1 MYILTQTQFEWGTPM
16 SVAAETSREIT
27 IDVST
32 ALPFGDEIN
41 TISGDVHLPE
51 GRPRAVIVCWPGGS
65 YDRSYWDAHI
75 DRHPGYSAAEHLVA
89 RGLLVVNADH
99 LGVGRSSRPIDVD
112 RVDLETM
119 AAAND
124 AFAQEVRRRLAAGE
138 LDERIS
144 ALDDVPFVGAGHSLG
159 GLVCVVTQALHQT
172 YDAIANL
179 GYTHGS
185 KDALEATEMGG
196 FADPDA
202 PRRAAEEQAKAFFG
216 GTWDQGYGIPPREP
230 NHGWLYAPDV
240 PAEVIAA
247 DDRTVAAW
255 PRQPYVEA
263 LMPGQTLRYAAAV
276 TAPVL
281 VAFGDSDVP
290 ARPRDDAGFYSA
302 AADITLLTL
311 RDSAHCHNFAS
322 SRQLLWDR
330 LSAWAEGAG
339 CYLDGQPKES
349 AVAHGDTLAGRG
361 PSAGRG
367 QA

>member
-1 MYILTQTQFEWGTPM
+1 MSPTADTILEM
-16 SVAAETSREIT
+16 T

-32 ALPFGDEIN
+32 ALPFADETN
-41 TISGDVHLPE
+41 TISADVHVPD
-51 GRPRAVIVCWPGGS
+51 GRPRAVVVCWPGGS

-75 DRHPGYSAAEHLVA
+75 DRHPGYSAAEHLA
-89 RGLLVVNADH
+89 GRGLLVVNADH
-99 LGVGRSSRPIDVD
+99 LGVGRSSRPADVD
-112 RVDLETM
+112 RVDLDLM

-138 LDERIS
+138 LDERIP

-159 GLVCVVTQALHQT
+159 GLICVVTQANHQT

-196 FADPDA
+196 FSDPEA

-216 GTWDQGYGIPPREP
+216 RTWDNGYGVPPREP

-240 PAEVIAA
+240 PPDVIAA
-247 DDRTVAAW
+247 DDRTAAAW

-263 LMPGQTLRYAAAV
+263 LTAGHTVRYATAV
-276 TAPVL
+276 TSPVL
-281 VAFGDSDVP
+281 IAFGEHDVP
-290 ARPRDDAGFYSA
+290 ARPRDDAGFYTA

-330 LSAWAEGAG
+330 LGAWAEGVG
-339 CYLDGQPKES
+339 SYLTGKQK
-349 AVAHGDTLAGRG
+349 
-361 PSAGRG
+361 
-367 QA
+367 